1 MRAGPLA
8 APRVSNTFGWGTP
21 NVRTS
26 RHNAVRAF
34 LLGNPSLPA
43 QFVGGLLAVVFITLL
58 FGLIAGINGRADSFD
73 KVFTRASWMATG
85 VGAFAGI
92 SGWMVARRSKLLWLR
107 CGLDRLEL
115 FRLCER
121 EAWKSFVATAIGAL
135 LLLPLVWLW
144 SASNGLE
151 YTVLLVFQLCSG
163 ACLLYLGLTWVRG
176 WRAVD
181 VLSGLAFFIAWGTA
195 SVSTRSS

>member
-1 MRAGPLA
+1 M
-8 APRVSNTFGWGTP
+8 
-21 NVRTS
+21 
-26 RHNAVRAF
+26 
-34 LLGNPSLPA
+34 
-43 QFVGGLLAVVFITLL
+43 L

-73 KVFTRASWMATG
+73 QVFTRASLMATAI
-85 VGAFAGI
+85 GAFAGI

-135 LLLPLVWLW
+135 LLLPLVWLR

-151 YTVLLVFQLCSG
+151 YTLLLMFQLCSG

-181 VLSGLAFFIAWGTA
+181 VLSGLVFFIAWGAA
-195 SVSTRSS
+195 SVSTPFLAEHWGWCWRSVPRCWSRRWRCGWSACTAGGASTGWSANRRCPSHVVK